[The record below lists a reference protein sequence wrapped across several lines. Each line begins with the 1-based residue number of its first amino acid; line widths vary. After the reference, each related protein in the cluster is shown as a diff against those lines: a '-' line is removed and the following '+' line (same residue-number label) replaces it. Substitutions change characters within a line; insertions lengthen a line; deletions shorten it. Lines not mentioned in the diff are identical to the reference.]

1 MAFYNIISKEEMKPY
16 VKLTKKGE
24 PYKDARID
32 WEKYVEKVGN
42 ILECHF
48 GHFEFI
54 KHEIIEKVHY
64 WTVKN
69 IDTNRCYK
77 IKRDQMRKNKKM
89 PKNAVEIELEIKT
102 DIKVPHITKLFP
114 MPLLLVA
121 PKEFDLKEY
130 CMNIINEFI
139 SKQTKK
145 RDKERAKRVLIDSLD
160 RKGHTNKAYIQS
172 LMIAAETMTDGG
184 GKRCA
189 RELLKIYHPDTGC
202 GDVEI
207 TKLLI
212 FYLK

>member
-32 WEKYVEKVGN
+32 WEKYVEKAGN

-114 MPLLLVA
+114 MPLLLDE
-121 PKEFDLKEY
+121 PKRFDLKEY
-130 CMNIINEFI
+130 CMNIINKRIAQET
-139 SKQTKK
+139 TKRGK
-145 RDKERAKRVLIDSLD
+145 AKAKRVLLDSLE
-160 RKGHTNKAYIQS
+160 RKGYSDIAYIHS
-172 LMIAAETMTDGG
+172 MMMAGG
-184 GKRCA
+184 GKKA
-189 RELLKIYHPDTGC
+189 VRELLKIYHPDTGF

-207 TKLLI
+207 TKELI
-212 FYLK
+212 SYL